1 MLLPWKL
8 QAIEF
13 MFKVL
18 VKEGFM
24 YLLENFIGE
33 ERIMLNSNFA
43 KEIVKEVLDTSF
55 VSQASFHMAISNTFA
70 INLAENLD

>member
-1 MLLPWKL
+1 
-8 QAIEF
+8 
-13 MFKVL
+13 
-18 VKEGFM
+18 M

-33 ERIMLNSNFA
+33 ERIMLNSNFV

-70 INLAENLD
+70 INLAENLSTDIASITITNVNSFDL